1 MNCRNG
7 NFWRSHNEPTRL
19 PVNSQ
24 LGWSSKFQNGE
35 FKLAIEFTVQ
45 AVCLRHHGK
54 FLYSNF
60 NQSRSLYD
68 SNCHSIRLIG
78 KTFNEKRNMYV
89 AVFFLIECL
98 LNTIHFVGKNDI
110 FALVPSPDIE
120 KNIFEFLWITK

>member
-1 MNCRNG
+1 MLTKMNCRNG

-35 FKLAIEFTVQ
+35 FKLAIEFTV
-45 AVCLRHHGK
+45 CWRHHGK

-78 KTFNEKRNMYV
+78 KTFNEKRNMWRSVKFRMNLWGHCFSQNENLKLQGFLPYQTNKDRST
-89 AVFFLIECL
+89 FFWWL
-98 LNTIHFVGKNDI
+98 
-110 FALVPSPDIE
+110 
-120 KNIFEFLWITK
+120 